1 MAAETRR
8 RIMSALPNQPGRPK
22 PGQWRLGRG
31 SITRLGSILGLLAV
45 WWVAAR
51 LTGDAGRFP
60 GPVPVAAFA
69 WREAVSG
76 ALLPAVGITLARV
89 AAAFVLSM
97 AIGIAI
103 GMLSG
108 RSRVA
113 DALIDPWLV
122 VALNLPVL
130 VVVILVYI
138 WVGLNEAAAILAVSI
153 SKIPTVTVTVREGA
167 RALDRG
173 FDELGAVFAV
183 PRLRAWRHIVL
194 PQMAPYLVA
203 AARGGLSVTWKIV
216 LIVELL
222 GRPNGVGFE
231 LNLLF
236 QSFDVAGILAYG
248 LVFAL
253 VMLGLET
260 LLMQP
265 LERRA
270 SAWR

>member
-1 MAAETRR
+1 MTRPILSPDRGR
-8 RIMSALPNQPGRPK
+8 RLA
-22 PGQWRLGRG
+22 
-31 SITRLGSILGLLAV
+31 SILGL
-45 WWVAAR
+45 VAAWWLGAR
-51 LTGDAGRFP
+51 LGHDPGRFP
-60 GPVPVAAFA
+60 GPEAVAAFA
-69 WREAVSG
+69 WHETVAGDLPSAV
-76 ALLPAVGITLARV
+76 AATLARV

-97 AIGIAI
+97 IAGIAI
-103 GMLSG
+103 GMLAG
-108 RSRVA
+108 RSRAA
-113 DALIDPWLV
+113 DALIDPWLLV
-122 VALNLPVL
+122 GLNLPVL

-138 WVGLNEAAAILAVSI
+138 WVGLTEAAAILAVSI
-153 SKIPTVTVTVREGA
+153 AKIPTVVVTVREGA
-167 RALDRG
+167 RALDPAL
-173 FDELGAVFAV
+173 DELGQVFAL
-183 PRLRAWRHIVL
+183 PAMRRWRRVVL

-248 LVFAL
+248 LVFAIA
-253 VMLGLET
+253 MLALEM
-260 LLMQP
+260 LLLQP

>member
-1 MAAETRR
+1 MT
-8 RIMSALPNQPGRPK
+8 SARPDYA
-22 PGQWRLGRG
+22 
-31 SITRLGSILGLLAV
+31 TRLASVLGLLAL
-45 WWVAAR
+45 WWLGAR
-51 LTGDAGRFP
+51 LGHDPGRFP
-60 GPVPVAAFA
+60 GPAPVAAFA
-69 WREAVSG
+69 WRETLSG
-76 ALLPAVGITLARV
+76 ALPAAMGATLARV
-89 AAAFVLSM
+89 AAAFALSM
-97 AIGIAI
+97 ALGIAI
-103 GMLSG
+103 GMIAG
-108 RSRVA
+108 RSRAA
-113 DALIDPWLV
+113 DALIDPWLLV
-122 VALNLPVL
+122 GLNLPVL

-153 SKIPTVTVTVREGA
+153 AKIPTVVVTVREGA
-167 RALDRG
+167 RALDPG
-173 FDELGAVFAV
+173 FDELARVFAV
-183 PRLRAWRHIVL
+183 PGPRRWWYIAA

-248 LVFAL
+248 LVFAI
-253 VMLGLET
+253 VMLVLET
-260 LLMQP
+260 LLLQK